1 MKIKN
6 ILISQNAPAE
16 FDKSPYADL
25 TKKYSINLDFFKF
38 FKIEGVTSREFR
50 DAKINILDHQ
60 AVVFSSKNA
69 IDYFFNL
76 VKELRIELSEDMKYF
91 CTTDQIAFYLQKYI
105 QFRKRKIFYNKNNNP
120 KGVFDLFLKN
130 PEYKYL
136 VPCSADSSQNQYT
149 DFFTEHDIKYTAA
162 VMFKTV
168 PADLKSS
175 IDITK
180 YDMIIFFSPS
190 GIQSLKHNYPD
201 FEQGEVAI
209 GALGEAAAN
218 AVTAAGLQLHVK
230 APTKECPSITAAMDV
245 FLKEYATRKR

>member
-1 MKIKN
+1 MKVKN

-16 FDKSPYADL
+16 FEKSPYADL
-25 TKKYSINLDFFKF
+25 TRKYSVNIDFFKF
-38 FKIEGVTSREFR
+38 FKIEGVSSREFR
-50 DAKINILDHQ
+50 DAKINIADHQ

-69 IDYFFNL
+69 IDYFFNM
-76 VKELRIELSEDMKYF
+76 VKELRVELSEDMKYF

-130 PEYKYL
+130 AEYKYL
-136 VPCSADSSQNQYT
+136 LPCSADSFQNQYT
-149 DFFTEHDIKYTAA
+149 DFFSEHGIQFTPA

-168 PADLKSS
+168 PADLKDS
-175 IDITK
+175 IDIAK

-190 GIQSLKHNYPD
+190 GIMSLKSNYPD
-201 FEQGEVAI
+201 FEQGEIAF
-209 GALGEAAAN
+209 GALGAAAAH
-218 AVTAAGLQLHVK
+218 AVESAGWTLHVK
-230 APTKECPSITAAMDV
+230 APTKDCPSITSAMDV